1 MASSNTLTLAV
12 AGAGKTQH
20 IVDACADAPVDESIL
35 VLTYTVANQ
44 QQLRDRIGQVA
55 GDHHQVEV
63 SGWFSFLINHFA
75 RPYTPF
81 LFPGQAVNGFESKST
96 YQQGV
101 PTTSKQRY
109 FTTDGDLR
117 QVHLPHLAQL
127 LSVAADGHP
136 LIRLARIYDR
146 IFIDECQDFSG
157 YDLEILDLLL
167 RSPIPVHMVGDI
179 RQATLSTNPQ
189 ERKNSKFQLAGIR
202 MWFDE
207 RRESGVLHVEHLSVT
222 QRCRAEIASLA
233 DSFFGSNWNLD
244 VTTSENR
251 TITEHDGIYLVR
263 THDVA
268 AYVER
273 FQPQPLRHGASSA
286 KDFAHLPLP

>member
-1 MASSNTLTLAV
+1 M
-12 AGAGKTQH
+12 
-20 IVDACADAPVDESIL
+20 
-35 VLTYTVANQ
+35 
-44 QQLRDRIGQVA
+44 
-55 GDHHQVEV
+55 
-63 SGWFSFLINHFA
+63 
-75 RPYTPF
+75 
-81 LFPGQAVNGFESKST
+81 NGFESKST

-189 ERKNSKFQLAGIR
+189 ERKNSKFQLAGIECGSMSAVR
-202 MWFDE
+202 AACSTWSTSRSPSVAG
-207 RRESGVLHVEHLSVT
+207 RRSRPLLTHSSDRTGISTSPHPRIGPSQSTMASILFALTTLLHTWS
-222 QRCRAEIASLA
+222 
-233 DSFFGSNWNLD
+233 
-244 VTTSENR
+244 
-251 TITEHDGIYLVR
+251 
-263 THDVA
+263 
-268 AYVER
+268 
-273 FQPQPLRHGASSA
+273 ASSRSRSA
-286 KDFAHLPLP
+286 TVRRRRRTSPISLP